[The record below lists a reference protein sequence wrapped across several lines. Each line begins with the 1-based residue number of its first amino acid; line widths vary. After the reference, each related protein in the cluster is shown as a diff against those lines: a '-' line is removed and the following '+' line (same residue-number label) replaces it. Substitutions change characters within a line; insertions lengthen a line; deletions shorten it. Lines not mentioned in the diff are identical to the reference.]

1 MNIIKKLYCRSF
13 QTIFKLAIP
22 ILPYREPTI
31 LSSINELSIVFK
43 KEKIKSILIVSDKGI
58 IKSGLVYILLKV
70 LKDCKV
76 NFTIYDKTNQNPTVD
91 NVEEALVLYKENNC
105 EGIISIGGGSSID
118 CAKVIGARVVYPNK
132 SISKMKGILKI
143 FRKLPPL
150 IVIPTTAG
158 TGSEATLAA
167 VITDKDEKYALMSF
181 PLIPHYALLDATLTY
196 SLPSSLTA
204 TTGMDALCHAIESY
218 IGRSTTKE
226 TRKLAM
232 QATKLIFENI
242 EIAYSNP
249 ENYQARKNM
258 LDASYKAGVAFSK
271 SYVGYIHALAHAL
284 GGKYGTPHGLANAI
298 IMPYVLEEYGSC
310 IYKKLYEL
318 AVVSNICDK
327 EDSYQVGA
335 KKFIEAIK
343 DLNKKMNIVSELG
356 IKKEDIDL
364 LAIHAEK
371 EANPLYPVPKLMTKD
386 ELKEIYLKIGVV

>member
-1 MNIIKKLYCRSF
+1 MNIIKKFYCRSF
-13 QTIFKLAIP
+13 QTALRIALP
-22 ILPYREPTI
+22 ILPYREPML
-31 LSSINELSIVFK
+31 LSNINELSKVFK
-43 KEKIKSILIVSDKGI
+43 KEKIKSILIVTDKGI
-58 IKSGLVYILLKV
+58 VKSGLVYMLLKV

-76 NFTIYDKTNQNPTVD
+76 NFTIYDKTKQNPTVD
-91 NVEEALVLYKENNC
+91 NVEDALVLYKENNC
-105 EGIISIGGGSSID
+105 GGIISIGGGSSID
-118 CAKVIGARVVYPNK
+118 CAKVIGARIVCPNK
-132 SISKMKGILKI
+132 TIRQMKGILKI
-143 FRKLPPL
+143 NRKLPPL

-167 VITDKDEKYALMSF
+167 VITDKNEKYALMSF
-181 PLIPHYALLDATLTY
+181 PLIPHYALLDASVTY
-196 SLPSSLTA
+196 SLPSHLTA

-218 IGRSTTKE
+218 IGRATTKE

-232 QATKLIFENI
+232 QATKMIFENI
-242 EIAYSNP
+242 VIAYNEP
-249 ENYQARKNM
+249 NNYQARNNM
-258 LDASYKAGVAFSK
+258 LDASYKAGLAFSK

-318 AVVSNICDK
+318 AVVSNICDI

-343 DLNKKMNIVSELG
+343 GLNIKMNIINELG
-356 IKKEDIDL
+356 IRKEDIDL

-386 ELKEIYLKIGVV
+386 ELKGIYLKIGVI

>member
-1 MNIIKKLYCRSF
+1 MNIIKKFYCRSF
-13 QTIFKLAIP
+13 QTVLRIALP
-22 ILPYREPTI
+22 ILPYREPML
-31 LSSINELSIVFK
+31 LSNINELSKVFK
-43 KEKIKSILIVSDKGI
+43 KEKIKSILIVTDKGI
-58 IKSGLVYILLKV
+58 VKSGLVYMLLKV

-76 NFTIYDKTNQNPTVD
+76 NFTIYDKTKQNPTVD

-105 EGIISIGGGSSID
+105 DGIISIGGGSSID
-118 CAKVIGARVVYPNK
+118 CAKVIGARIVYPNK
-132 SISKMKGILKI
+132 TIRQMKGILKI
-143 FRKLPPL
+143 NRKLPPL

-167 VITDKDEKYALMSF
+167 VITDKNEKYALMSF
-181 PLIPHYALLDATLTY
+181 PLIPHYALLDASVTY
-196 SLPSSLTA
+196 SLPSHLTA

-226 TRKLAM
+226 TRESAM
-232 QATKLIFENI
+232 QATKMIFENI
-242 EIAYSNP
+242 EIAYNEP
-249 ENYQARKNM
+249 NNYQARNNM
-258 LDASYKAGVAFSK
+258 LKASYKAGLAFSK

-318 AVVSNICDK
+318 AVVSNICDI

-343 DLNKKMNIVSELG
+343 GLNIKMNIINELG
-356 IKKEDIDL
+356 IRKEDIDL

-386 ELKEIYLKIGVV
+386 ELKGIYLKIGVI